1 MGVFH
6 YAKNMILAAN
16 AWMLRDRGPKI
27 LFYHDVVGER
37 AYSYMSTPFELFS
50 SHMSALSEA
59 GIRITE
65 GIPVG
70 ENEVMVC
77 FDDGLRGIWDRREYF
92 FSRNM
97 HPTVSLAVDLV
108 GQSDYLT
115 WKEIGEL
122 RQAGFHFVSHT
133 WTHRSLTECREDELE
148 HELADSRLEL
158 SDRLGGEIKE
168 VCFPRGRFSLK
179 ILKSTVAAGYTVG
192 FTSIPGNADTDVMP
206 MRERGMRLLARNL
219 VQSYDV
225 RAFRHVLMGGMN
237 PLCRHYLQLQ
247 FEQER

>member
-158 SDRLGGEIKE
+158 SDRLGGEIK
-168 VCFPRGRFSLK
+168 
-179 ILKSTVAAGYTVG
+179 AGYTVG